1 MKKRFFASNA
11 GHSGIALFACMFLGF
26 VLFSCSD
33 SVENASLSFRISSD
47 FARVLKNQTDSEG
60 NAVSKYLLKIKV
72 QGEYSSSQDFSLSV
86 LPDKDEASVY
96 EIEDLP
102 AGKNIQ
108 VLAFLYSLD
117 KDGNEFLVY
126 MTEDSYSLSLQEGN
140 NEIPLSLNRVKFIIN
155 AEGEGGEV
163 YISDTG
169 FSDSGNV
176 PYLSYDETLSF
187 SLKDYSDASDFEWRM
202 NGNPVG
208 NEKTLSLV
216 LSQNEYVNIDRDSG
230 GENSLSCV
238 LLSGEEKLVALF
250 RFRTLTGTSAV
261 WEDKIKGSTVPTLR
275 QLSSYNSGDE
285 SSELKIDASG
295 IDSKIYTFDSG
306 FNLWAV
312 ESYDSNENKV
322 TISKRKMDIS
332 EGLYQE
338 EAAETCTFSSGMP
351 IDMYYDTES
360 AYLYILSSGIDSS
373 NYMTLQAFSALEKK
387 VVAENGNI
395 ISCSNIAVH
404 GGMIYISDSACAVY
418 KADFKIEGENIVF
431 TSSDVQGSP
440 FVKVADLVPSEI
452 PDNAGYDLTDI
463 QIGDGKGNDTDSLY
477 ALYRE
482 YTDEIALAEAEAGVE
497 QTLKNVYARGS
508 LVKIFYNESNSD
520 WMKGFYGVGE
530 EKTETIEFKDTDSYK
545 QKASF
550 YTSSDLDE
558 RNLGLLGPAK
568 FVALVPKKL
577 VFLDDGIEYTGK
589 GTFKNKDSLFEFD
602 IATETLSRGSSVQAS
617 KPAVGEGLST
627 LSGFSVED

>member
-1 MKKRFFASNA
+1 MKKRFFVSNA

-140 NEIPLSLNRVKFIIN
+140 NWIPLSLNRVKFIIN
-155 AEGEGGEV
+155 AEGEGGEL

-187 SLKDYSDASDFEWRM
+187 SLNDYSDASDFEWRM
-202 NGNPVG
+202 NGNAVG

-261 WEDKIKGSTVPTLR
+261 WEDKIKGSAVPTLR

-338 EAAETCTFSSGMP
+338 EAAETFTFSSGMP
-351 IDMYYDTES
+351 IDMYYDTER
-360 AYLYILSSGIDSS
+360 AYLYILSSGIDGS

-387 VVAENGNI
+387 VVAENENI

-404 GGMIYISDSACAVY
+404 GGMVYISDSACAVY

-452 PDNAGYDLTDI
+452 PDNAGYALTDI
-463 QIGDGKGNDTDSLY
+463 QIGDGKGNDTDFLY

-482 YTDEIALAEAEAGVE
+482 YTDEIALAEAETGGE

-530 EKTETIEFKDTDSYK
+530 KKTETIECKDTDSYK

-577 VFLDDGIEYTGK
+577 VLLDDGIEYTGK

-617 KPAVGEGLST
+617 KPAVGNGLNTS
-627 LSGFSVED
+627 SGFSVED